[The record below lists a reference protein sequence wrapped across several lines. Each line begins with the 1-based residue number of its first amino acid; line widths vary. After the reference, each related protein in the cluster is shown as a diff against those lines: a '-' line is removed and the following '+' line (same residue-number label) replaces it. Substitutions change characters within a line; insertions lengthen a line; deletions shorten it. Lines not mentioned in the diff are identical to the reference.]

1 MGQWATA
8 SDQDL
13 LIAESEEQGHLLGAD
28 HQIEA
33 VTANLQK
40 RAPVFKTN

>member
-1 MGQWATA
+1 MGQWTIV

-13 LIAESEEQGHLLGAD
+13 LLAEADEQSRLLGGA

-40 RAPVFKTN
+40 RVPLFKNN